1 MELNQKDKTL
11 IQYADEYEGRDGLS
25 KLPYKLLLK
34 QSEIRNGQL
43 LSEIDE
49 LKDTIATLQS
59 MISDQQQ
66 KIKEM
71 ETENAKQVLKKAN
84 TEIASEHRYRLLQNR
99 VARLLSKIKSLRE
112 SNNKFVHWKI
122 IATNETENNL
132 LHLLREYLQRQ
143 PRLRYLHRFS
153 AGVIVSG

>member
-1 MELNQKDKTL
+1 MAPNQKHKTL

-59 MISDQQQ
+59 TISDQQQ
-66 KIKEM
+66 KIKELA
-71 ETENAKQVLKKAN
+71 TGNAKQALKKAKK
-84 TEIASEHRYRLLQNR
+84 EIASEQRYRLLQNR
-99 VARLLSKIKSLRE
+99 VSRLLSKVKSLRE
-112 SNNKFVHWKI
+112 SNDALLSRI
-122 IATNETENNL
+122 YTLEN
-132 LHLLREYLQRQ
+132 H
-143 PRLRYLHRFS
+143 S
-153 AGVIVSG
+153 DK

>member
-1 MELNQKDKTL
+1 MAPNQKHKTL
-11 IQYADEYEGRDGLS
+11 IQYADEYESRDGLS

-59 MISDQQQ
+59 TISDQQQ

-71 ETENAKQVLKKAN
+71 ETGNAKQALKKAKK
-84 TEIASEHRYRLLQNR
+84 EIASEHRYRLLQNR

-112 SNNKFVHWKI
+112 SNNALLSQI
-122 IATNETENNL
+122 RALENNCDK
-132 LHLLREYLQRQ
+132 
-143 PRLRYLHRFS
+143 
-153 AGVIVSG
+153 